1 MIVVM
6 CLLHISYLSLCAAV
20 MLFNGVDL
28 VIKEAVEVTRRGQTF
43 WNVPWPFL
51 SIADSIDGLD
61 IYVRKKHAR
70 LTFSPPNIKRSIHRF
85 LRPPHSIL
93 GE

>member
-43 WNVPWPFL
+43 WNVPWPF
-51 SIADSIDGLD
+51 
-61 IYVRKKHAR
+61 Y
-70 LTFSPPNIKRSIHRF
+70 
-85 LRPPHSIL
+85 L
-93 GE
+93 GS